1 MVRKFILWE
10 TNKSEDPDYPAYV
23 FHFTDYSPTRKDVLK
38 KDIKVSDSRKQ
49 IESIYDKNILENVKK
64 GWKPVK

>member
-1 MVRKFILWE
+1 
-10 TNKSEDPDYPAYV
+10 
-23 FHFTDYSPTRKDVLK
+23 LK

-64 GWKPVK
+64 GWEAVK